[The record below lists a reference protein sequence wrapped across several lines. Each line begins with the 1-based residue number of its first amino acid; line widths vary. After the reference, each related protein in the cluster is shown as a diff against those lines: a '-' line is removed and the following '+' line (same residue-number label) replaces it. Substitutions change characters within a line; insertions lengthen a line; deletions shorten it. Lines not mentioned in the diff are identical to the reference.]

1 MNLDH
6 RDARPPIPRLLLTD
20 SPPDLDVPAATQG
33 NAAIRFGITPTWS
46 FAQHSGT
53 TSLEGVLFPGRRF
66 HPEPPH
72 DAVVPLEARQ
82 TGRSYAQPRGL
93 SRAARARALEFMER
107 HIGDDVCLDDIAR
120 AACVSRSHFAR
131 LFRVSM
137 GDSPMG
143 HLLRMRIERA
153 KTLLARND
161 QSICSIALSL
171 GFFDQSHFSRTFRRL
186 AGVSPSEFARSA

>member
-6 RDARPPIPRLLLTD
+6 RDARPPIPRLLLTEA
-20 SPPDLDVPAATQG
+20 PPELDAPAGTQSD
-33 NAAIRFGITPTWS
+33 AASRFGITPAWS

-53 TSLEGVLFPGRRF
+53 TFLEGVLFPGRRF

-72 DAVVPLEARQ
+72 DTVVPLEARQ
-82 TGRSYAQPRGL
+82 SGRPSKQPRGL
-93 SRAARARALEFMER
+93 SRGARTRALEFMER

-143 HLLRMRIERA
+143 HLLHMRIERA
-153 KTLLARND
+153 KTLLAQND

-186 AGVSPSEFARSA
+186 AGVSPSEFARTY